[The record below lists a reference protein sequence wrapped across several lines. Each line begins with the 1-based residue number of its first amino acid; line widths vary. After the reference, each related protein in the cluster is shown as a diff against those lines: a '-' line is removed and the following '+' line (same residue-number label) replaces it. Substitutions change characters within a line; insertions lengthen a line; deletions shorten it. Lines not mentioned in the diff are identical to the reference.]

1 VEDPAGRSGGYDLY
15 AWKSPRELDAH
26 EAAEIVRSW
35 QQQGA
40 DPAKAP
46 FEASDDVTWFFRELI
61 RDEPDL
67 DITTDATPVYG
78 RLPVWL
84 AGAVTDEPAPKT
96 HLAAVHFSAGP
107 TRDVLELIFGLATK
121 YDLVVFDPHRGRLY
135 EPMAELAKHA
145 SATFWPRGAIR
156 TVVAGVIGLA
166 IAVGSWVVGI
176 PILNIVGV
184 LVGGFLVVLCV
195 FTLAV
200 EARPIIRGEKGG
212 KPS

>member
-1 VEDPAGRSGGYDLY
+1 VQGPAARPGGFELY
-15 AWKSPRELDAH
+15 VWKSPRGLDAD
-26 EAAEIVRSW
+26 EAAGIVRNW
-35 QQQGA
+35 QQLGA
-40 DPAKAP
+40 DPAHAP

-61 RDEPDL
+61 RDEPEL
-67 DITTDATPVYG
+67 DITTDATPIYG

-84 AGAVTDEPAPKT
+84 AGAASDEPAPKT
-96 HLAAVHFSAGP
+96 HVAVVHMPAGL
-107 TRDVLELIFGLATK
+107 TREVLESIFGLATK
-121 YDLVVFDPHRGRLY
+121 YDLVVFDPHRNRVY
-135 EPMAELAKHA
+135 EPMAEMAKYA

-176 PILNIVGV
+176 PILNVVGV

-195 FTLAV
+195 VTLAF
-200 EARPIIRGEKGG
+200 EARRLIGGNDIG